1 VKIRKFIFYF
11 FLVFV
16 LLLFYVWQQIQ
27 VVRLGYKIETCEKEI
42 KHFGDENRYLRIR
55 IGELTSLEYIEKTAK
70 EKLKMKPVT
79 KERVVILPEP

>member
-1 VKIRKFIFYF
+1 MKIRKFIFYF